1 MRPTYHTK
9 CAYVEQTSGRV
20 SAPALQLAAQLA
32 EQGHVVLGVLQGW
45 GGGGGGGAPSSFLR
59 SLLAGGAGGAG
70 GADGGE
76 LVTETGGR
84 GPCPCP

>member
-20 SAPALQLAAQLA
+20 SAPALQLVAQLA
-32 EQGHVVLGVLQGW
+32 EQGHVVLGALRVQGW

-70 GADGGE
+70 GGE
-76 LVTETGGR
+76 LVTDTGGR
-84 GPCPCP
+84 GPLA